1 MLQAIKNYSENF
13 MCTHQGSPLSLVLF
27 FCVCFFYFIFL
38 CNSNKIK
45 NSGKNFLLTFFTPL
59 SSSFYCWDIWK
70 FLFFDT
76 FKNVEIRARQN
87 CESTAAVSF
96 LFKFRQKYCGG
107 RSRILFIVEKV
118 KHKMKRI
125 DCAFYCCW
133 LVCVFVYILK
143 NGSRTDL
150 W

>member
-1 MLQAIKNYSENF
+1 MCFRQSKIIQRILCAHIKGLRSLSFYSF
-13 MCTHQGSPLSLVLF
+13 
-27 FCVCFFYFIFL
+27 VCAFFYFIFL

-45 NSGKNFLLTFFTPL
+45 NSGKNFLLTFFY
-59 SSSFYCWDIWK
+59 SSPRRSTAEIYENSF
-70 FLFFDT
+70 FFDT

-150 W
+150 